1 MKKERKRERVRE
13 TERIRIQTFALRFV
27 PLTHKNKV
35 ELELVEASML
45 DRAEQGLRWWWWGR
59 AIPMQNWTELSVAQ
73 GSEQTIT
80 HNTTLDYTRQHYT
93 SSASNCSALNLLIG
107 VLHAHSLSLCLS
119 LSLSLS
125 HALTTL
131 VVIVVPALYGNLCQ
145 KSSDFFER
153 GHFIQNLAS
162 RLIQK
167 ELNGFKN
174 LNLSRAFHTTHLLDF
189 SNIIEPLVWKN
200 L

>member
-1 MKKERKRERVRE
+1 MKKERKRESKRNR
-13 TERIRIQTFALRFV
+13 AN
-27 PLTHKNKV
+27 THTNICVTAQNRWPIKTKWNWNW
-35 ELELVEASML
+35 LL

-59 AIPMQNWTELSVAQ
+59 AIPMQNRTELSVAK

-162 RLIQK
+162 RLILK